1 MHYDKLR
8 SRVLAAVRSAPNGV
22 GMVYPDGGGA
32 WIAQCGDPG
41 RTAVFPTQESAT
53 AHIRKRVPP
62 TTPIIIID
70 L

>member
-22 GMVYPDGGGA
+22 GMVHPDGDGG
-32 WIAQCGDPG
+32 WVAQCGEPG
-41 RTAVFPTQESAT
+41 RTAVFPTQESAIS
-53 AHIRKRVPP
+53 HLRKRVPP